1 MAYEFTDENAKQEI
15 ESGRPVVIDFWATW
29 CVPCKR
35 VAPIIEEL
43 AEEYEG
49 RVLIGKYNVDEG
61 DELSGQY
68 GIRNI
73 PTILFFKDGEMKE
86 RYVGSA
92 TKEVL
97 KEKVEAIL

>member
-61 DELSGQY
+61 DELSAQY

>member
-92 TKEVL
+92 TKELL